1 MQKVDRIIIGG
12 RILVLDEKE
21 SHIRDGIVAIDGE
34 NIVAV
39 GEKKELENRYI
50 GREIID
56 ASGCLIMPG
65 LINCH
70 NHAAMTCF
78 RGIADNLELM
88 DRLSIYTFPAEA
100 ENVNEELAYWGS
112 MLACAEMIKSGTT
125 TFCDMYIFEDE
136 TAKAA
141 KKAGMR
147 CLLGEALFDFPSPN
161 SQTPGEGLDY
171 TKMLIE
177 KWAGDPLVN
186 IVIEPHSL
194 CTCSIDLLKDAKTLA
209 DRYNIPYATNLLEN
223 RGEREQLIRKFG
235 KSPASFLKGIGFLDE
250 RFIAFH
256 CVCIDEEEIKLFA
269 DHGCKVV
276 HNPKTNMKLASGVSP
291 VPDMLTAGVTVGLG
305 TDGCASNNNLDMFAE
320 MDMAAKLHKVH
331 RLDPTVMDAGT
342 VVRMATCEGAKAL
355 GMEDTFGNLKPGM
368 EGGHCHHRSEQTPP
382 YSHLQ

>member
-1 MQKVDRIIIGG
+1 MQEVDRIITGG
-12 RILVLDEKE
+12 RILVLNEKK
-21 SHIRDGIVAIDGE
+21 SHIRAGIVAIDGE

-65 LINCH
+65 LMNCH

-78 RGIADNLELM
+78 RGIADGLELI
-88 DRLSIYTFPAEA
+88 DRLNHYIFPAEA
-100 ENVNEELAYWGS
+100 KNVNEELVYWGS

-161 SQTPGEGLDY
+161 SQTSGGVDY
-171 TKMLIE
+171 TRMLIE

-186 IVIEPHSL
+186 IVVEPHSL
-194 CTCSIDLLKDAKTLA
+194 YTCSIDLLKDAKAIA
-209 DRYNIPYATNLLEN
+209 DRYNIPYATHLLKN
-223 RGEREQLIRKFG
+223 RGEREQLFRKFG
-235 KSPASFLKGIGFLDE
+235 GSPVAFLKDIGYLTE

-256 CVCIDEEEIKLFA
+256 CVSMDEEEINLLA
-269 DHGCKVV
+269 EHGCKVV
-276 HNPKTNMKLASGVSP
+276 HNPGTNMKLASGIAP
-291 VPDMLTAGVTVGLG
+291 VPDMLNAGVTVGLG

-331 RLDPTVMDAGT
+331 RLDP
-342 VVRMATCEGAKAL
+342 
-355 GMEDTFGNLKPGM
+355 
-368 EGGHCHHRSEQTPP
+368 
-382 YSHLQ
+382 